1 VIEVAVSATVAGLG
15 SVDGAEYV
23 TAAPDAVLVA
33 ESVPHVAPL
42 QPAPDNDHVTP
53 LVAAS
58 FVTVAVKLAVPPIIR
73 PTVVCERVTA
83 MAGGAAVIVIDV
95 AEVFVPSVTEVAVNV
110 TLAGFGTLA
119 GAV

>member
-1 VIEVAVSATVAGLG
+1 VIEVAVSAAIAGLG
-15 SVDGAEYV
+15 SVEGAVYI

-42 QPAPDNDHVTP
+42 QPAPDNAHVTP
-53 LVAAS
+53 LFAAS
-58 FVTVAVKLAVPPIIR
+58 FVTVAVKLALPPRIR
-73 PTVVCERVTA
+73 LAVVCERVTA
-83 MAGGAAVIVIDV
+83 MAGGAAVTVIDV
-95 AEVFVPSVTEVAVNV
+95 VEFFVPSVTEVAVNV